1 MFEVPKMSVL
11 VGQRILVTGATGLI
25 GGPVAEYLAAH
36 NEVFALAR
44 FSDPDARTR
53 LEAAGA
59 NAIVADI
66 TLLTAQDIPEGLD
79 YVIHAGATTAA
90 TSERSRIDTF
100 ETNVQA
106 TGRLMRMVGPVK
118 GFVYCSSGSVYD
130 YDGPRPLA
138 EDARF
143 GLHNGIPTYS
153 ASKIAAESLV
163 EFLSR
168 EEQIPTTVIR
178 IFTVYGPAGGT
189 VTSRVDLVERGVTI
203 PLYPGGPNHHSPM
216 YIDDAVEKVEAAAM
230 MASVPPLIV
239 NFGGSETCSV
249 QDYTKMA
256 ADILGREV
264 SYRESDSA
272 YYPIWADVTK
282 MHATLGECKVS
293 VADGV
298 RRVIAASEA
307 RRATSG
313 IHGIPG

>member
-1 MFEVPKMSVL
+1 MSGL

-25 GGPVAEYLAAH
+25 GGPVAEYFAAQ

-44 FSDPDARTR
+44 FSDPEARSR
-53 LEAAGA
+53 LEGVGA
-59 NAIVADI
+59 KPIVADI
-66 TLLTAQDIPEGLD
+66 TSLTADEIPRGLD
-79 YVIHAGATTAA
+79 YVVHAGAATAA
-90 TSERSRIDTF
+90 TSERSRAETF
-100 ETNVQA
+100 EINVQA
-106 TGRLMRMVGPVK
+106 TGRLMRMVGSVK

-130 YDGPRPLA
+130 YDGPHPLA

-163 EFLSR
+163 EFLCR
-168 EEQIPTTVIR
+168 EERIPTTIIR

-189 VTSRVDLVERGVTI
+189 VTSRVDLVERGETI
-203 PLYPGGPNHHSPM
+203 PVYPGGPNHHSPM
-216 YIDDAVEKVEAAAM
+216 YIDDAGEKVEAAAM
-230 MASVPPLIV
+230 LASVPPLIV

-256 ADILGREV
+256 ADMLGLEV
-264 SYRESDSA
+264 SYRESDVA

-282 MHATLGECKVS
+282 MHATLGPCKVS
-293 VADGV
+293 VAEGV
-298 RRVIAASEA
+298 RRVIQAREV

>member
-1 MFEVPKMSVL
+1 MTHL
-11 VGQRILVTGATGLI
+11 IGQRILVTGATGLI
-25 GGPVAEYLAAH
+25 GGPVAEHLAVD

-44 FSDPDARTR
+44 FSDPEAQIR
-53 LEAAGA
+53 LQAAGA
-59 NAIVADI
+59 NPIVADI
-66 TLLTAQDIPEGLD
+66 KLLTAEDIPEGLD
-79 YVIHAGATTAA
+79 YVIHAGATTAS
-90 TSERSRIDTF
+90 TSERSRADTF

-106 TGRLMRMVGPVK
+106 TGRLMRMVGPIK

-130 YDGPRPLA
+130 YGGPRPLA
-138 EDARF
+138 EDDRF

-189 VTSRVDLVERGVTI
+189 VTSRVDLVERGETI
-203 PLYPGGPNHHSPM
+203 PVYRGGPNHHSPM
-216 YIDDAVEKVEAAAM
+216 YIDDAVEKVEMAAIL
-230 MASVPPLIV
+230 ASVPPLVV

-249 QDYTKMA
+249 QEYTKMA
-256 ADILGREV
+256 ADILGLGV

-282 MHATLGECKVS
+282 MHATLGRCRVS
-293 VADGV
+293 VAEGV
-298 RRVIAASEA
+298 RRVIEA
-307 RRATSG
+307 KELREATSG